1 MDEENA
7 TNNLMKLDKISF
19 EKEINKR
26 SADILGHLKL
36 ISEPQLWKMRT
47 KVAKRL
53 ISFRAV
59 IIAIRRNN
67 YSSKPCNSPNYTP
80 YGCNNCKH
88 A

>member
-7 TNNLMKLDKISF
+7 TNNLMKLDKTSF

-36 ISEPQLWKMRT
+36 VSEPQLWKMRT
-47 KVAKRL
+47 QVAKRL

-59 IIAIRRNN
+59 IIAE
-67 YSSKPCNSPNYTP
+67 
-80 YGCNNCKH
+80 GCSCFASYWCSRIQYEHK
-88 A
+88 